1 MWASVLECP
10 LSREAERWDDLGMSQ
25 SGEDAV
31 ERQVRAYN
39 AHDLDGFIASY
50 AQTVVVED
58 ADGRIVMNGREEMR
72 ERYGSL
78 FATTPGLRADIV
90 SRVRVGSYIVD
101 EEHVTGRPDGDLP
114 ARRGWTDRPRP
125 PSTLTQRRAAERSE
139 LRGPESER
147 GGGACRGPVCGN

>member
-1 MWASVLECP
+1 
-10 LSREAERWDDLGMSQ
+10 MSQ

-39 AHDLDGFIASY
+39 AHDLDGFIACY

-78 FATTPGLRADIV
+78 FAATPSLRADIV
-90 SRVRVGSYIVD
+90 SRLRVGSYIVD
-101 EEHVTGRPDGDLP
+101 EEHVTGRPDGDLH
-114 ARRGWTDRPRP
+114 AIAIYRLDEDGLIDRVR
-125 PSTLTQRRAAERSE
+125 L
-139 LRGPESER
+139 LR
-147 GGGACRGPVCGN
+147 